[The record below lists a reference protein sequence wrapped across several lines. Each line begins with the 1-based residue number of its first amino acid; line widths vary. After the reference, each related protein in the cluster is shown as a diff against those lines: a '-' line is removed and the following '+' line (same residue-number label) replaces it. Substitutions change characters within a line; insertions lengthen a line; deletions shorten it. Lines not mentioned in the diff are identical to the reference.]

1 MIFVQTTSTRR
12 GLNKMNA
19 LSILTAKIVSFRS
32 DRRAVTALEYGL
44 IASLVALAIVAGI
57 TLLGTNLGLEFT
69 NIAGRV

>member
-1 MIFVQTTSTRR
+1 
-12 GLNKMNA
+12 MNA